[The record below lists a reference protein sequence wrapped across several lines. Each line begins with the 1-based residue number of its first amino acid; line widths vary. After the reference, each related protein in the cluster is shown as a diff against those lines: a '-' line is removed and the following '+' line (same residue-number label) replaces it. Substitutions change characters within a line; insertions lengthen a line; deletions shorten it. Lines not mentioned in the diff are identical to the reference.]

1 MTLPSFIFTA
11 LLVFQAGIVVTGGAV
26 RLTGSGL
33 GCPTWPE
40 CTSGSIKPVVN
51 QAEGQLHAWIEF
63 GNRLLAWF
71 MLALAIAALI
81 YISKRLRTRGD
92 FKKLR
97 ILAILQILGFFGQV
111 VLGGITVLTKLHP
124 ISVSA
129 HFVLTLPLI
138 AGAVTLRHRILD
150 RPIVV
155 VKDITRKLIRLI
167 TTLAFLVLLLGVVV
181 TGTGPHAGDIDVKRY
196 PFDERTVSW
205 LHADAVIALVSL
217 TIALLFIIK
226 SSESEVAKVALIGPL
241 KFLIVIEI
249 AQGAIGYIQYFTGLP
264 EIIVGAHLVGAVLV
278 LINVW
283 RINLIGREAEKVV
296 N

>member
-296 N
+296 I

>member
-205 LHADAVIALVSL
+205 LHADAVIALISL

-226 SSESEVAKVALIGPL
+226 SSESEVAKAALIGPL

-296 N
+296 I